1 MPDREHTDRLK
12 AAADLERIAEG
23 LGLQKRGKRFFCP
36 VCQPAGGKTP
46 DLVIMDQG
54 FICHKCGL
62 HGDVFALVQGV
73 RKISFPEAVK
83 YIELETGLT
92 RQTGIRC
99 RTIGKYS
106 KASPSRPPDDLARA
120 LSRSVDWKMARQAG
134 AALQAFLDAC
144 RPIEGPVLKWLTES
158 RGIAPDVI
166 LALQLRFCGREYQN
180 IMTALRGRFGEDA
193 LLTAGLLK
201 KQKDGRA
208 VPTFWHYYAKKAGF
222 LVIPYLLDGRPVFLK
237 TRPPMDKV
245 RAERLGLVR
254 FMNTAG
260 KIPCLYNA
268 DALKEKLPRI
278 AICEGESDTWAALS
292 AGWPAVGSPGARDFK
307 PAWAELFRDM
317 KTPEGG
323 SLVYLLSDNDAAGAE
338 GARIIADYFLRAG
351 LPLPLRIPL
360 PAGEKDFGGY
370 WAEII
375 KCGDSG

>member
-12 AAADLERIAEG
+12 AAANLERIAEG

-36 VCQPAGGKTP
+36 ICQPAGGKTP

-73 RKISFPEAVK
+73 RRLSFPEAVK
-83 YIELETGLT
+83 YVELETGIT
-92 RQTGIRC
+92 RPAGNRRGSGKPASGIARPGATW
-99 RTIGKYS
+99 REIKPEQPPALAL
-106 KASPSRPPDDLARA
+106 ASDPA
-120 LSRSVDWKMARQAG
+120 VF
-134 AALQAFLDAC
+134 QAFLDAC

-180 IMTALRGRFGEDA
+180 IMTALLEQFGEAA

-237 TRPPMDKV
+237 TRPPMDKA
-245 RAERLGLVR
+245 RAEGLGLVR

-260 KIPCLYNA
+260 KIPCLYNV
-268 DALKEKLPRI
+268 DAIKAQPARI

-292 AGWPAVGSPGARDFK
+292 AGWSAVGSPGARDFK

-317 KTPEGG
+317 KTPDGE

-338 GARIIADYFLRAG
+338 GARIIADYFLQAG

-370 WAEII
+370 WAESM
-375 KCGDSG
+375 KDGKAE